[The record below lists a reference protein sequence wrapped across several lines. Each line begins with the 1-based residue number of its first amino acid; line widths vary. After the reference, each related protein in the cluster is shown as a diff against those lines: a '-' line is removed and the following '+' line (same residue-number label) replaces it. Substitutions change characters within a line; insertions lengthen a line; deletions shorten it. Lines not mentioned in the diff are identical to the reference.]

1 MRARQKFDG
10 LSDDYD
16 LHRPRYPEE
25 FFATI
30 AAELTS
36 FAEVTAVD
44 TGAGTGIALEGLVPA
59 LDTSTRYLA
68 VDVSQDMVD
77 KGRRKFPEAEWTVG
91 GAEEFL
97 EGLPQR
103 VQLVVAAQAYQW
115 MDRKRYVSACLT
127 ALVPGGLLA
136 IMQNNRDHTSSAF
149 LDAYESLLEE
159 HSPGY
164 GRGYRD
170 FDIRAEVAAG
180 FEPSG
185 GRVDTRVVHWTRP
198 MRVDDFVRMA
208 SSSTQVQ
215 RAIAEEGEGF
225 LDLVRGLC
233 SEHARDGALDVAY
246 TSELFLGVRG

>member
-1 MRARQKFDG
+1 M
-10 LSDDYD
+10 SDDYD
-16 LHRPRYPEE
+16 LHRPRYPDE

-30 AAELTS
+30 AEELTS
-36 FAEVTAVD
+36 FAEVTVVD

-59 LDTSTRYLA
+59 LGGSTRYLA

-77 KGRRKFPEAEWTVG
+77 RGRRKFPGVEWTVG
-91 GAEEFL
+91 AAEEYL
-97 EGLPQR
+97 EGLTQR

-115 MDRKRYVSACLT
+115 MDRKRYVAA
-127 ALVPGGLLA
+127 ALAALAPGGLLA

-149 LDAYESLLEE
+149 LDAYESLLEV

-170 FDIRAEVAAG
+170 FDIRAEVAAD
-180 FEPSG
+180 FEPAG
-185 GRVDTRVVHWTRP
+185 GRVDTRVARWIRSV
-198 MRVDDFVRMA
+198 RVEDFVRMS

-215 RAIAEEGEGF
+215 RAIAKEGEGF

-233 SEHARDGALDVAY
+233 EEHARDGSLDVAY

>member
-16 LHRPRYPEE
+16 LYRPRYPDE

-59 LDTSTRYLA
+59 LDASTRYLA

-77 KGRRKFPEAEWTVG
+77 RGRKKFPEVEWTVG

-127 ALVPGGLLA
+127 ALAPGGLLA
-136 IMQNNRDHTSSAF
+136 VMQNNRDHASSAF

-164 GRGYRD
+164 ARGYRD
-170 FDIRAEVAAG
+170 FDIGSEIAAG

-185 GRVDTRVVHWTRP
+185 GRVDTRMVRWTRSV
-198 MRVDDFVRMA
+198 RVDDFVRMS

-215 RAIAEEGEGF
+215 RAIFEEGEGF
-225 LDLVRGLC
+225 LDLVRDLC
-233 SEHARDGALDVAY
+233 AEHARGGALNVAY